1 MLIST
6 QVSTKADKIIL
17 NPGLTAL
24 NHISRLFDIMLK
36 ANYNMNVF
44 FIGSEQLQIH
54 SVEMFPHH
62 EVKKCN
68 ICKYNISCKMY
79 LLMQTELIACKHHF

>member
-6 QVSTKADKIIL
+6 QISTKANKLIL

-24 NHISRLFDIMLK
+24 NHISWLFDIMLK
-36 ANYNMNVF
+36 VNYNRNVF
-44 FIGSEQLQIH
+44 FVGSEQVQIH
-54 SVEMFPHH
+54 SVEMYPHH

-68 ICKYNISCKMY
+68 PVSTTFPAKCIC
-79 LLMQTELIACKHHF
+79 